1 MSIRELARKALD
13 RIEAERV
20 QSVQLKLNKPEQAE
34 QGLGTGVSK
43 ALVQCSNARELN
55 TEQNDWA
62 ARHEHQWTEAVV
74 QFASPEKTRIEQAEQ
89 QAEQAEQ
96 EPDPV
101 EVDASEREAIAVE
114 LGGVPEVYAQAFA
127 AIPAGRP
134 ADIPRARWDRFI
146 DDAGRF
152 LDQWGREAER
162 LGWHPED
169 LLGLHPVAPLARYDR
184 MGLLWMAQGVAVVRL
199 TDRAAELAN
208 KLVYYRRPNGT
219 TSWPPRE
226 RGSARNL

>member
-20 QSVQLKLNKPEQAE
+20 QSVQPKLNKPEQAE
-34 QGLGTGVSK
+34 QGPGRGVSE

-62 ARHEHQWTEAVV
+62 ARHDHQRTEAVV

-89 QAEQAEQ
+89 A
-96 EPDPV
+96 DP
-101 EVDASEREAIAVE
+101 EVDAAEREAIAVE

-127 AIPAGRP
+127 AIQARRP

-146 DDAGRF
+146 DDAGSF
-152 LDQWGREAER
+152 LDRWGREAER

-169 LLGLHPVAPLARYDR
+169 LFGLHPVAPLARYDHV
-184 MGLLWMAQGVAVVRL
+184 GLLWMAQGVPVVRL

-219 TSWPPRE
+219 PCWPPRE